1 MTYLVL
7 KNIHMSAAVLTIGGF
22 ILRGFWMMR
31 GSARLQQRVT
41 RIAPHIIDTLFLLSG
56 VALVWLL
63 GLNIFEQPWLLAKF
77 AGLIVYIVLGTIAIK
92 RGPTL
97 QIRSIA
103 FVAALAVFA
112 YIAGIAMS
120 KSPLSWVT
128 YFLA

>member
-1 MTYLVL
+1 MSYLVL
-7 KNIHMSAAVLTIGGF
+7 KNIHMSAAVLTLSGF
-22 ILRGFWMMR
+22 ILRGIWMMR
-31 GSARLQQRVT
+31 GSELLQHRAT
-41 RIAPHIIDTLFLLSG
+41 KIAPHIIDTLFLLSG

-63 GLNIFEQPWLLAKF
+63 GLNVIEQTWLLAKF
-77 AGLIVYIVLGTIAIK
+77 TGLIVYIVLGTIAIK

-97 QIRSIA
+97 QIRCLA

-120 KSPLSWVT
+120 KSALSWVA